1 MNFTKIIVPVLALI
15 IIGFVVYFSLNNKNK
30 LQVVKEPTKK
40 INTDSIKKVEELR
53 KKQQEKSFDEMSKIF

>member
-1 MNFTKIIVPVLALI
+1 MIPMNVIATAKYFEKDS
-15 IIGFVVYFSLNNKNK
+15 FSLNNKNK